1 MTRPL
6 RIELAGGVYHV
17 TSRGDRRENIYF
29 CDADRWAWLELLGKV
44 CERFNWMC
52 HAWCQMS
59 NHYHIVVET
68 VEGNLSQGMRQLNGV
83 YTQHINSAYQRV
95 GHVFQGRYKGI
106 LVEKESY
113 LLELARY
120 VVLNPVRAGMVDDPQ
135 QWPWS
140 SYAAM
145 TGEKQAPPWLQ
156 TDWIL
161 GQFDRNRGQAV
172 MGYVDFVR
180 AGAGMPSVWER
191 LRGQVYLGS
200 DAFLQRIQALSDKT
214 SLAEIPRTQRRPLAQ
229 PLTYYRESIADPHAA
244 MSAAYATGDYT
255 MRQIADAFGVHYST
269 VSRALKKQGSGLD
282 FSLRTVLHVN
292 HVQKRRFL

>member
-29 CDADRWAWLELLGKV
+29 CDADRRAWLELLGKV

-95 GHVFQGRYKGI
+95 GHVFQGRYKSI

-135 QWPWS
+135 QWSWS

-229 PLTYYRESIADPHAA
+229 PLTYYRESIADPNAA

-269 VSRALKKQGSGLD
+269 VSRALKKQGSGLAIKQEVRD
-282 FSLRTVLHVN
+282 CKT
-292 HVQKRRFL
+292 